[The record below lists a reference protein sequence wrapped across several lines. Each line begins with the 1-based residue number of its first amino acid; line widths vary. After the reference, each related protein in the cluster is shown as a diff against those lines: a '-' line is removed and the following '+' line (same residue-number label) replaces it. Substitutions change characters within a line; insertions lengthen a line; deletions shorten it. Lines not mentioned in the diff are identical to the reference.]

1 MSNPNEDF
9 FSSCTPYID
18 TIMDSVEEILNR
30 NNIHYETEKNNVE
43 ILIPDSTK
51 TRDEIQD
58 LIERSLEI
66 PKMITAVLLS
76 IKEAKN
82 TIFIRL
88 QLK

>member
-1 MSNPNEDF
+1 MSNPNEAF

-43 ILIPDSTK
+43 ILILDSTK

>member
-1 MSNPNEDF
+1 MSNPNEDL

>member
-1 MSNPNEDF
+1 MSNPNEAL

-51 TRDEIQD
+51 TRNEIQD

>member
-1 MSNPNEDF
+1 MSNISENL
-9 FSSCTPYID
+9 FSSCAPYID
-18 TIMDSVEEILNR
+18 TIMDSVEEILNQ
-30 NNIHYETEKNNVE
+30 NNIHYETEKNNDE
-43 ILIPDSTK
+43 ILIPGSTK

-58 LIERSLEI
+58 LIESSLDI
-66 PKMITAVLLS
+66 PKMIAAVLLS